1 MVIKAGEMSSKVYF
15 ILSGEIYIMS
25 KDGRFDYGV
34 LSEGSYFG
42 DISVLL
48 KQPSQF
54 SYFFDP
60 FQERPVM
67 MLSIDASLFL

>member
-1 MVIKAGEMSSKVYF
+1 MKPPYIMRKYFLELDLVLKDEMSSKVYF

-25 KDGRFDYGV
+25 KDGNIDYGV

-48 KQPSQF
+48 G
-54 SYFFDP
+54 
-60 FQERPVM
+60 
-67 MLSIDASLFL
+67 